1 MDRVRDIEEAIGAH
15 ARWMS
20 ELRQAVLD
28 AHSGAD
34 VEAIRADDRCDFG
47 QWLYGPRL
55 SAEDRATESYDEVRR
70 LHAEFH
76 QLAATVVER
85 AAAGEA
91 AEAYTLLYGDYVT
104 LSGRLAL
111 AMRAWQARLLQGIV
125 SDA

>member
-1 MDRVRDIEEAIGAH
+1 
-15 ARWMS
+15 MS

-28 AHSGAD
+28 ARSGPD

-55 SAEDRATESYDEVRR
+55 SAEDRATDSYEEVRR

-76 QLAATVVER
+76 QLAAEVIER

-91 AEAYTLLYGDYVT
+91 AEAYTLLYGEYVT

-111 AMRAWQARLLQGIV
+111 AMRAWQARLRQGIV
-125 SDA
+125 GDA

>member
-28 AHSGAD
+28 ATAGVD

-55 SAEDRATESYDEVRR
+55 SAEDRAAEDFDEVRR

-76 QLAATVVER
+76 QMAAEVVER
-85 AAAGEA
+85 AMAGQTV
-91 AEAYTLLYGDYVT
+91 EAYALLYGEYVT

-111 AMRAWQARLLQGIV
+111 AMRAWQARLLRGIAG
-125 SDA
+125 DA

>member
-15 ARWMS
+15 ARWVS

-28 AHSGAD
+28 ATAGTD

-55 SAEDRATESYDEVRR
+55 SAEDRTTKEFEQVRR

-76 QLAATVVER
+76 QLAAEVVER
-85 AAAGEA
+85 AAGGQTL
-91 AEAYTLLYGDYVT
+91 EAYGLLYGEYVT

-111 AMRAWQARLLQGIV
+111 AMRAWQARLLQGIAG
-125 SDA
+125 DA